1 VWLKRGARWAGGQ
14 RNSLDASSESSTSG
28 ASAAGWF
35 FETGTMIRS
44 RLIGRLESSGAHS
57 GQAASTTPTMP
68 RRSASDMCAFDMCSA
83 TKTVSGCA
91 SRNASRTSGKVSS
104 CVGHPTRREGGEAR
118 RPRSGEPRSRC
129 DRERPAFCGRP
140 QKCRARLG
148 QAHVAGRAPEQLDIQ
163 FLLELPDGCAERWLC
178 RTEALGGAAEVA
190 LFGYGD
196 EVPQVSVLEHPVLP
210 VKCVRLECMP
220 TARPSLVPLPPLTP
234 ARPLRVRPAERS
246 RRAFFRVRSCRS
258 RW

>member
-1 VWLKRGARWAGGQ
+1 MVRKGSSVRVRQRAFPRFAGFEGGLRVGSWVWLKRGARWAGGQ

-35 FETGTMIRS
+35 FETRTMIRS

-129 DRERPAFCGRP
+129 HRERPAFCGRP
-140 QKCRARLG
+140 R
-148 QAHVAGRAPEQLDIQ
+148 E
-163 FLLELPDGCAERWLC
+163 
-178 RTEALGGAAEVA
+178 
-190 LFGYGD
+190 
-196 EVPQVSVLEHPVLP
+196 
-210 VKCVRLECMP
+210 MP
-220 TARPSLVPLPPLTP
+220 RPPPSG
-234 ARPLRVRPAERS
+234 S
-246 RRAFFRVRSCRS
+246 RRGSCA
-258 RW
+258 